1 MQMWKEETKMRL
13 QVRKKI
19 AGAEGIMRKA
29 GAVAVE
35 LQEKRAFLALNQ
47 GCFCVPAKYALKCL
61 PKASGSR
68 FWRAMDR
75 VQHVQWRLD
84 ARKSIR
90 RVRTAH
96 RAYNALEV
104 GRQPSKEMSY
114 MAQRNAKAIDWPG
127 HRQVS
132 FLLVVSLLDTD

>member
-1 MQMWKEETKMRL
+1 MPSKLMQRRREKSEMEL

-29 GAVAVE
+29 GAVATR
-35 LQEKRAFLALNQ
+35 KRAFLVLNQ

-61 PKASGSR
+61 PQASGSR

-75 VQHVQWRLD
+75 VQRRLD

-90 RVRTAH
+90 RVRTAQ
-96 RAYNALEV
+96 YNALEV
-104 GRQPSKEMSY
+104 GSQPWREMTCIAWHSE
-114 MAQRNAKAIDWPG
+114 M
-127 HRQVS
+127 
-132 FLLVVSLLDTD
+132 